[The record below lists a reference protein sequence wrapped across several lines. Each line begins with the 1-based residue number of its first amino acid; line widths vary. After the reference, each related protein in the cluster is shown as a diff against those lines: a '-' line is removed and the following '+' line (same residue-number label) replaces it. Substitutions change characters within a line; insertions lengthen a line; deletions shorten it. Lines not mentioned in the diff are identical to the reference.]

1 MTETLELRIDSERF
15 VCEVC
20 HRSDEGCDD
29 LVCHGLDTD

>member
-1 MTETLELRIDSERF
+1 MTEILELRTVSEHF

-20 HRSDEGCDD
+20 RCSDEGCDD